1 MQQALEQQIRER
13 AYHLWMADGCPEGE
27 ADRYWLAA
35 EREVL
40 AAFAAS
46 APKPRGGRRVATV
59 STDPAV
65 KAPAKPRRRAAAAS

>member
-1 MQQALEQQIRER
+1 MQQELEQQIRER
-13 AYHLWMADGCPEGE
+13 AYQLWMADGCHEGLS
-27 ADRYWLAA
+27 DRYWLAA

-46 APKPRGGRRVATV
+46 APKPTTARRANTL
-59 STDPAV
+59 SMPA